1 MSVRP
6 SGPEHIKYIDGA
18 AADVWAAGSL
28 LYSVLTGVL
37 PFPTSRH
44 VHGKAR
50 RLAAQRA
57 QESWVSSHGP
67 CGLASVCMQC
77 IVSIH

>member
-1 MSVRP
+1 MSVRR
-6 SGPEHIKYIDGA
+6 SGPEQVNYIDGA
-18 AADVWAAGSL
+18 AADVWAAGSV

-44 VHGKAR
+44 LHGKGR

-57 QESWVSSHGP
+57 QESWVSSHGLVP
-67 CGLASVCMQC
+67 G
-77 IVSIH
+77 